1 MSSPLKGIRVL
12 ELGQFIAGPFMG
24 LQLADLGAEVIKIE
38 KPGEGEP
45 FRVFGANPK
54 MAGYSHNFCAFNRN
68 KLSVTVDLAKPR
80 GAELFRAMAA
90 KADVVLENFRSGV
103 MQRLGIDYDVLKKL
117 NPRLVYGSIVGFAED
132 GPNRGQPAYDTVA
145 QAMSGMLTLF
155 LDPDDPRI
163 IGPTIADQVTGMQA
177 AAAVIA
183 ALYERERTGKGARI
197 DITLVEASMYLMP
210 DTFTAYTHAG
220 LAMGPESRAAFSLSL
235 AFACKDGM
243 VAMHVSSIEKFW
255 RAMLA
260 AVERS
265 DLADDPRF
273 KDRASRIK
281 NFQTLIEVLRPVFA
295 EKPRDPLM
303 ARMAANQVPC
313 AKVNSVPEAMNDP
326 EVRHLGL
333 FHEIAHPRYGK
344 MTAMRRSV
352 RIDGA
357 READPKPP
365 PALGEHTD
373 KVLGDIGIQAAE
385 IGELRANGII

>member
-1 MSSPLKGIRVL
+1 MASPLKGIQVL

-38 KPGEGEP
+38 KPGEGEA
-45 FRVFGANPK
+45 FRAFGANPK

-68 KLSVTVDLAKPR
+68 KKSVTLDLADPR
-80 GAELFRAMAA
+80 GAALFRKMAA
-90 KADVVLENFRSGV
+90 KADVVIENFRSGV
-103 MQRLGIDYDVLKKL
+103 MQRLGIDYEVLRAI

-155 LDPDDPRI
+155 LDPEDPRI
-163 IGPTIADQVTGMQA
+163 IGPTIADQVTGMQCA
-177 AAAVIA
+177 AGIIA
-183 ALYERERTGKGARI
+183 ALFERERTGKGARI

-210 DTFTAYTHAG
+210 DSFTAYTHAG

-243 VAMHVSSIEKFW
+243 IAMHVSSIEKFW

-260 AVERS
+260 AIERP

-273 KDRASRIK
+273 NNRLSRIK
-281 NFQTLIEVLRPVFA
+281 NFQTLIAELRPVFA
-295 EKPRDPLM
+295 TKSRDALM
-303 ARMAANQVPC
+303 QRMAAGQVPA
-313 AKVNSVPEAMNDP
+313 AKVNGIPEAMNDP

-333 FHEIAHPRYGK
+333 FHETTHPKYGA
-344 MTAMRRSV
+344 MTAMHRSV
-352 RIDGA
+352 RIDGQ
-357 READPKPP
+357 READPTPP
-365 PALGEHTD
+365 PALGEHTES
-373 KVLGDIGIQAAE
+373 VLAALGLGQSE
-385 IGELRANGII
+385 IAELRAKGIV